1 MQLLLLVILLMRRIH
16 TSNANTYMIATAITD
31 TLVTPN
37 DQTDIM
43 KCYDDDVCVIDSMFS
58 STPDGR
64 CGLSLEVLMTL
75 PGNP

>member
-1 MQLLLLVILLMRRIH
+1 MRRIH
-16 TSNANTYMIATAITD
+16 TSNANTYMTATAITD
-31 TLVTPN
+31 TLVTPYEN
-37 DQTDIM
+37 TATIKRD
-43 KCYDDDVCVIDSMFS
+43 DDDVYVMDSMFS